1 MRGKKIHFVVFTFL
15 ENTLNL
21 CIFTHAQLPTQN
33 SVSLKTKGGEKAMI
47 FLIQIQSENMK
58 ITWNISLF
66 IFCMI
71 LLKSNEKIGRWFETL
86 VRLYFVWS
94 IFFLNVVGLQ
104 FCKQYLSTSVLL
116 KLLPLLCNHD
126 NLTLK
131 SRQEK

>member
-71 LLKSNEKIGRWFETL
+71 LLKSNEKIGR
-86 VRLYFVWS
+86 
-94 IFFLNVVGLQ
+94 
-104 FCKQYLSTSVLL
+104 
-116 KLLPLLCNHD
+116 
-126 NLTLK
+126 
-131 SRQEK
+131 

>member
-1 MRGKKIHFVVFTFL
+1 MRGKKIHFMVFTFL

-33 SVSLKTKGGEKAMI
+33 SVSLKTKGVEKAMI

-71 LLKSNEKIGRWFETL
+71 LLKSNEKIGR
-86 VRLYFVWS
+86 
-94 IFFLNVVGLQ
+94 
-104 FCKQYLSTSVLL
+104 
-116 KLLPLLCNHD
+116 
-126 NLTLK
+126 
-131 SRQEK
+131 

>member
-1 MRGKKIHFVVFTFL
+1 MRGKKIHFMVFTFL

-71 LLKSNEKIGRWFETL
+71 LLKSNEKIGR
-86 VRLYFVWS
+86 
-94 IFFLNVVGLQ
+94 
-104 FCKQYLSTSVLL
+104 
-116 KLLPLLCNHD
+116 
-126 NLTLK
+126 
-131 SRQEK
+131 